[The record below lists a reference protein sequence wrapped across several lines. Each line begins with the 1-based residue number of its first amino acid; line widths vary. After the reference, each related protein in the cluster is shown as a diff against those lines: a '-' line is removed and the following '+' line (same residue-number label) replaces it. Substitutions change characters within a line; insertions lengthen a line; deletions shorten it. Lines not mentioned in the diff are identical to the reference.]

1 MLTDSDD
8 TLAQTCSC
16 ACLKSSIFKGRM
28 SALPLNGGGGLPSAS
43 AAARSCFS
51 FSNIS
56 LIGRCAAATH
66 RFLRSLPE
74 YPSVMLAI
82 ASRSMSQ
89 DNSSFANMTLRI
101 FALLVAS
108 GKLTINLRGSLRMTA
123 SSRSKGLFVAASTNT
138 RSVSF
143 VRNPSQFT
151 INSFFI
157 LRIASCSPGF
167 SLRPN
172 MLSTSSTNTT
182 LGAILLASEKTAFTY
197 FSPSPNHLDVMLD
210 IEIFMKF
217 APASVATAFA
227 SIVFPVPGG
236 PNKRMPLQGLVNC
249 PLQKSSGL
257 RKGSITN
264 SFSVSFT
271 FSRAPI
277 SSNVTPMSLGGITSP
292 KSLFSNSFSVTTS
305 LRDFFKL
312 LDSFWIACSIVI
324 PYLMLSVDSTS
335 LVSESSLAF
344 CIK

>member
-16 ACLKSSIFKGRM
+16 ARLKSSRFRGRI
-28 SALPLNGGGGLPSAS
+28 SAQPLNGGGALPSS
-43 AAARSCFS
+43 KAAACSFFS
-51 FSNIS
+51 LSNIS

-82 ASRSMSQ
+82 ASKSTSG
-89 DNSSFANMTLRI
+89 DNSSLAKITLRI
-101 FALLVAS
+101 FALLGAS
-108 GKLTINLRGSLRMTA
+108 GKLTINLRGNLRITA

-138 RSVSF
+138 RSVSL

-157 LRIASCSPGF
+157 LRMASCSPGF

-182 LGAILLASEKTAFTY
+182 LGAILLASEKTALTY
-197 FSPSPNHLDVMLD
+197 FSPSPNHLEVILD
-210 IEIFMKF
+210 IDIFMKF

-236 PNKRMPLQGLVNC
+236 PNNRMPLQGLVNC
-249 PLQKSSGL
+249 PLQNSSGL
-257 RKGSITN
+257 CRGSITS
-264 SFSVSFT
+264 SFSVSLT

-277 SSNVTPMSLGGITSP
+277 SSKVTPMSLGGITSAR
-292 KSLFSNSFSVTTS
+292 SLFSNSFSVTTS
-305 LRDFFKL
+305 LSDFFEL
-312 LDSFWIACSIVI
+312 LDSFCIACRILI
-324 PYLMLSVDSTS
+324 PCLMLSVDKTT
-335 LVSESSLAF
+335 LGSESDLAF